1 MSKVKFWK
9 QTSTKNKKEEQMEA
23 VKSWS
28 HKTSRY
34 TLQASAI
41 VLISYALLRLV
52 EVIPMAD
59 KLMITLACTIV
70 GYVVV
75 RLIGK

>member
-9 QTSTKNKKEEQMEA
+9 QTSTKNKKEKHMGA

-28 HKTSRY
+28 HKTGMY

-52 EVIPMAD
+52 EVIPLAD
-59 KLMITLACTIV
+59 KLMTTLACTIV

-75 RLIGK
+75 KSLSK